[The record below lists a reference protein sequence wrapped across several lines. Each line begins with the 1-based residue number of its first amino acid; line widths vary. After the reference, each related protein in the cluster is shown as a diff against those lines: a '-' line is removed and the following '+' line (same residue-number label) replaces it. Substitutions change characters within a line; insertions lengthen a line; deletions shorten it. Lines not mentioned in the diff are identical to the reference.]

1 MKSDVPM
8 SAVLANT
15 TLTVRLTGRRRA
27 RVRIWVGSKVLRLG
41 AAIIGSEIVID
52 LTETAEKTSE
62 THDCCATTHDNGPLP
77 SD

>member
-1 MKSDVPM
+1 MMADVPM
-8 SAVLANT
+8 SAVLAKT

-41 AAIIGSEIVID
+41 AAIIGSEIDVD
-52 LTETAEKTSE
+52 LTETAEKNAQA
-62 THDCCATTHDNGPLP
+62 HDCCATTHDQGPLP